1 MNFRAFLISSVAGF
15 ALLSSTAQA
24 QISTQKEEM
33 GEIVVTGQYITNKK
47 LDSATG
53 LGLSVLE
60 TPQSISILTAQRIL
74 DQNIDTMADVI
85 RNSTGVAVNEIDD
98 VRNTFNSRG
107 FDINNYQVD
116 GVPLAYT
123 LAGGAGETVL
133 DVSIYERIE
142 IVRGATG
149 LLTGVGDPSA
159 SVNLV
164 RKHADAE
171 ELTGYVNASIGSW
184 SNFQLSADIANAVT
198 QSGRVRARGVIK
210 YEKGETNVNLL
221 EQTKLVLYGTVAA
234 DLTDNTT
241 VTIGASHQR
250 TEIDAPAWG
259 ALPAWYAD
267 GSFAQWPREQ
277 TSSAN
282 WTYWDTTNQN
292 VFANLTHTF
301 ANDWELIVNYNWLR
315 NAQQT
320 QILYLFGQVDQS
332 TGLGLLSFP
341 YSDDGE
347 NTQNTFDI
355 QLKGG
360 YNVFGREHEFSVGAL
375 QSKQKYDNSTFTA
388 LAFPGGFSYYDI
400 QDGSFPNPGFSTT
413 PTIAVDFATKET
425 GFYGVTRLNLSDKLK
440 VIGGAR
446 LSSWK
451 RKGFD
456 FGPDFDFGDNGVFIP
471 YVGALYD
478 VAHNHTV
485 YASFTEIFKPQ
496 NARDENGDYLD
507 PVTGSNYEMGLKST
521 FLDGA
526 IQSSIALF
534 QIEQDNLSESTGQM
548 IPGTIIGISRAI
560 EGATSKGFEAEIAG
574 HPTENWNIIVGFSH
588 FNIEDKDG
596 TEIATEFP
604 HDLFNAFTTYSFM
617 DTLEGLTIGG
627 GVNWRGT
634 MYDNTTNPVTGDTF
648 RLEQKSYALLNL
660 MARYAFSD
668 TLSVQANIDNVADK
682 TYLTQV
688 GFFDQY
694 RYGKP
699 RKYSVALNYTF

>member
-1 MNFRAFLISSVAGF
+1 M
-15 ALLSSTAQA
+15 STSAHAQDA
-24 QISTQKEEM
+24 NTHEEVD
-33 GEIVVTGQYITNKK
+33 EIVVTGQYITNKK

-53 LGLSVLE
+53 LGLSVTE
-60 TPQSISILTAQRIL
+60 TPQSVSVLTAQRIL
-74 DQNIDTMADVI
+74 DQNIDTIADVI

-98 VRNTFNSRG
+98 VRNTFNARG

-171 ELTGYVNASIGSW
+171 ELTGYVNASFGSW
-184 SNFQLSADIANAVT
+184 NNFQLSADVANAVT
-198 QSGRVRARGVIK
+198 KDGRIRARAVAK
-210 YEKGETNVNLL
+210 YEQGETNVNLL
-221 EQTKLVLYGTVAA
+221 EQEKLVLYGTMEI
-234 DLTDNTT
+234 DLDPRTT
-241 VTIGASHQR
+241 ATLGASHQR

-259 ALPAWYAD
+259 ALPAWHAD
-267 GSFAQWPREQ
+267 GSFADWPRSQ
-277 TSSAN
+277 TSSAD

-292 VFANLTHTF
+292 VFINLTHTF
-301 ANDWELIVNYNWLR
+301 ANDWELSANYNWLK

-320 QILYLFGQVDQS
+320 EILYLFGTVDRG
-332 TGLGLLSFP
+332 TGLGLGAFP

-347 NTQNTFDI
+347 NIQNTFDI
-355 QLKGG
+355 QLKGNYG
-360 YNVFGREHEFSVGAL
+360 LFGRKHEFAVGAL
-375 QSKQKYDNSTFTA
+375 QSKQAYDNTTFSA
-388 LAFPGGFSYYDI
+388 LAFPSGFSYYDI

-413 PTIAVDFATKET
+413 PTIAVDFNTKET
-425 GFYGVTRLNLSDKLK
+425 GVYGVTRLNISDQFK

-456 FGPDFDFGDNGVFIP
+456 FGPEFDFGDEGIIVP
-471 YVGALYD
+471 YIGALYD
-478 VAHNHTV
+478 ITDNHKV
-485 YASFTEIFKPQ
+485 YASATEIFKPQ
-496 NARDENGDYLD
+496 NARDANGDYLD
-507 PVTGSNYEMGLKST
+507 PITGSNYEIGLKST

-526 IQSSIALF
+526 IQSSFAVF
-534 QIEQDNLSESTGQM
+534 QINQDNLSESTGQM

-560 EGATSKGFEAEIAG
+560 EGATSQGFEAEIAG
-574 HPTENWNIIVGFSH
+574 HPTENWNIVAGFSH

-596 TEIATEFP
+596 NEIATEFP
-604 HDLFNAFTTYSFM
+604 HELFNLFTTYDFSGTF
-617 DTLEGLTIGG
+617 EGLTLGG

-634 MYDNTTNPVTGDTF
+634 MYDNTTNPITGAPF
-648 RLEQKSYALLNL
+648 RLEQKSYALLNV
-660 MARYAFSD
+660 MARYAITDQLF
-668 TLSVQANIDNVADK
+668 VQANIDNVTDK
-682 TYLTQV
+682 KYLTQV

-699 RKYSVALNYTF
+699 GKYSVALNYTF